1 MKAGTT
7 FSLVLKLIQKPKAID
22 EVIFTITNG
31 KNKLTKSQNGADDG
45 IYAIGIN
52 QEESELIKGS
62 AMIEAQI
69 NYADKSVDKSLIKEI
84 KVRDTLNTTPVDGN
98 MPSGDDGVEI
108 VLECIE
114 KGVALLITPESAD
127 ELIES
132 ITALFQDTKSIAQ
145 SVRDDADAGK
155 FDGKDG
161 KDGADG
167 KDGRDG
173 VDGKDGV
180 DGRDGQD
187 GKDGVDGKD
196 GADGQDGA
204 DGFSPTVTVKT
215 QTADTYILDITDKNG
230 TTETPNL
237 KGAKGDKGDKGEKGD
252 TAYYTDGNGIAINGD
267 TISVDLASDNLLH
280 FINGKLWLTG
290 YDLKDSQASDNMLVV
305 DNGARGL
312 KITPQIIG
320 TDVDVQYGIA
330 QGSKTRET
338 LLGTFGDDYNIQ
350 QRFAPLPTAS
360 DNGKFLRVN
369 AQGNAE
375 WQTVPSAESQ
385 SY

>member
-45 IYAIGIN
+45 IYSIGIN

-69 NYADKSVDKSLIKEI
+69 NYADKSVDKSLVKEI

-98 MPSGDDGVEI
+98 MPSGDDGVEL

-132 ITALFQDTKSIAQ
+132 VTALFQDTKSIAQ

-161 KDGADG
+161 ADG
-167 KDGRDG
+167 KDGKDG
-173 VDGKDGV
+173 IDGKDG
-180 DGRDGQD
+180 
-187 GKDGVDGKD
+187 KDGIDGKD
-196 GADGQDGA
+196 GADGIDGVDGQ
-204 DGFSPTVTVKT
+204 DGFSPTVSVKT
-215 QTADTYILDITDKNG
+215 QTSDTYILDITDKNG
-230 TTETPNL
+230 TIETPNL
-237 KGAKGDKGDKGEKGD
+237 QGQKGDKGDKGD
-252 TAYYTDGNGIAINGD
+252 TAYYQDGNGIDITGD

-280 FINGKLWLTG
+280 FYNGKLWLNG

-320 TDVDVQYGIA
+320 TNVDVQYGIA

-338 LLGTFGDDYNIQ
+338 LLGHFGDGYNIQ
-350 QRFAPLPTAS
+350 QRFAPIPTAN

-375 WQTVPSAESQ
+375 WQTVPSAESEV
-385 SY
+385 Y